1 MASFTKSEMKKL
13 CDYVGCDS
21 NGKADEMKFNVLLKI
36 HQEGN
41 KAFAALIKN
50 DLKQYQGDEEA
61 FAALIK
67 NDLKQYEADEE
78 ESEEESEDQKDDDSG
93 EEKAPKPKNDETK
106 AEAETKHYFIEV
118 DIKGED
124 NEWFSIEGNQ
134 SIDNVKD
141 MIQSKIGIPPED
153 QRIVFKGKTVYEGTV
168 EQLVADAG
176 EIETVR
182 VKFTCELQGGGKILI
197 LSWKSCSIN
206 LLFFM

>member
-1 MASFTKSEMKKL
+1 MARFSKTEMKKL

-36 HQEGN
+36 
-41 KAFAALIKN
+41 
-50 DLKQYQGDEEA
+50 YTDEE
-61 FAALIK
+61 K
-67 NDLKQYEADEE
+67 T
-78 ESEEESEDQKDDDSG
+78 EDPDDDD
-93 EEKAPKPKNDETK
+93 EEKAKTKP
-106 AEAETKHYFIEV
+106 YFIEV
-118 DIKGED
+118 DINGKD
-124 NEWFSIEGNQ
+124 NEWFNIEGDQ

-206 LLFFM
+206 LSFFM

>member
-1 MASFTKSEMKKL
+1 MARFSKTEMKKL

-21 NGKADEMKFNVLLKI
+21 NGKADQLKFNVLLKI

-50 DLKQYQGDEEA
+50 DD
-61 FAALIK
+61 
-67 NDLKQYEADEE
+67 DDE
-78 ESEEESEDQKDDDSG
+78 ESEEESG

-106 AEAETKHYFIEV
+106 AYFIEV

-182 VKFTCELQGGGKILI
+182 VKFTCEIVGGGKIY
-197 LSWKSCSIN
+197 
-206 LLFFM
+206 

>member
-1 MASFTKSEMKKL
+1 MARFSKTEMMKL

-21 NGKADEMKFNVLLKI
+21 NGKADQLKFNVLLKI

-41 KAFAALIKN
+41 K
-50 DLKQYQGDEEA
+50 A

-106 AEAETKHYFIEV
+106 AYFIEV

-182 VKFTCELQGGGKILI
+182 VKFTCEIVGGGKIY
-197 LSWKSCSIN
+197 
-206 LLFFM
+206 